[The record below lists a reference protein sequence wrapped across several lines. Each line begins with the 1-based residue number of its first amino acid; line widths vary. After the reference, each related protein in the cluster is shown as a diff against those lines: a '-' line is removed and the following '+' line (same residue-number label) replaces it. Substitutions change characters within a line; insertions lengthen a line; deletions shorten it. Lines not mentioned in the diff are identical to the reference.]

1 MIITKNG
8 APPFVSWED
17 YERLV
22 NHPEAPTPLSQSISL
37 DMRFSGIWYDA
48 VSVYNMLVGGHGMV
62 ADNLSQDVL
71 RVSINED
78 GTFNIV
84 DFTLPSSEGRIKKN
98 LAQVDVPQWVMESV
112 SMLRIGDANEKVEE
126 LGMKIHDK
134 LYYIKERSNNG

>member
-1 MIITKNG
+1 MIITKDG

-37 DMRFSGIWYDA
+37 DLRHSGIWYGA
-48 VSVYNMLVGGHGMV
+48 VSMYTMLTHGMV

-71 RVSINED
+71 RISINDD

-98 LAQVDVPQWVMESV
+98 LAQADVPQWVMESV
-112 SMLRIGDANEKVEE
+112 SMLRIGDANEKVDE
-126 LGMKIHDK
+126 LGMKIHDR
-134 LYYIKERSNNG
+134 LYYIKERKNI